1 MAHEAF
7 VQLLCPECQKKWEST
22 PSELPAHDEHFSC
35 PNCHATRRTAEFMRT
50 DRDLEN
56 LKNLQS

>member
-1 MAHEAF
+1 MPHEAY
-7 VQLLCPECQKKWEST
+7 VQLFCPECRKAWQST
-22 PSELPAHDEHFSC
+22 ATELPEPEANFSC

-56 LKNLQS
+56 LKQLQ

>member
-1 MAHEAF
+1 MPHEAF
-7 VQLLCPECQKKWEST
+7 VQLVCPECRKDWEAS
-22 PSELPAHDEHFSC
+22 PSDLPTAEANFSC

-56 LKNLQS
+56 LKQLAD

>member
-1 MAHEAF
+1 MPHEAY
-7 VQLLCPECQKKWEST
+7 VQLVCSECRKAWEST
-22 PSELPAHDEHFSC
+22 PNELPDAEQNFSC

-56 LKNLQS
+56 LKNLS

>member
-1 MAHEAF
+1 MPHEAY
-7 VQLLCPECQKKWEST
+7 VQLVCPECRKAWEET
-22 PSELPAHDEHFSC
+22 PSGLPAAEDNFSC

-56 LKNLQS
+56 LKNLA